1 MKILITGSSGLIG
14 GFIYSHLNTNH
25 ARLGID
31 IINSET
37 TDKLVDIRDKNCLKA
52 ILVEFEPDMV
62 IHIAAQKDLI
72 QCEENKSE
80 AWHSNV
86 DPLTEIADHLSLTAG
101 KLIYIS
107 SDMVFDGTKGNYSE
121 EDPTCPINWYG
132 ATKMVGELVSVIRMP
147 EDSISILRTAQV
159 FGPVTEALIDYV
171 NTKIDCDTMTNQ
183 SALPLFI
190 KMRLSR
196 GLPVM
201 LPSNIFSSPTPVTL
215 IADVVNKII
224 ENETSTGLLH
234 VAGPDSYSRFE
245 LGRKIAELLE
255 LPKDLVVDGVDATAH
270 LRPRDLSMNINKL
283 EQLLDIKKTEYDILD
298 YIKQQI
304 KYAQ

>member
-14 GFIYSHLNTNH
+14 GFIYSHLSTDH
-25 ARLGID
+25 TRLGID

-37 TDKLVDIRDKNCLKA
+37 TDKLVDIKDKDCMRA
-52 ILVEFEPDMV
+52 ILDDFKPDMV
-62 IHIAAQKDLI
+62 IHVAAQKDLI

-80 AWHSNV
+80 AWCSNV
-86 DPLTEIADHLSLTAG
+86 NPMTDISDYLSQKAG

-132 ATKMVGELVSVIRMP
+132 ATKAAAELVPAIRMP
-147 EDSISILRTAQV
+147 KDSISILRTAQV
-159 FGPVTEALIDYV
+159 FGTVTEALIDYV

-196 GLPVM
+196 GLPVI
-201 LPSNIFSSPTPVTL
+201 LPNNIFSSPTPVTL
-215 IADVVNKII
+215 IADVVNII
-224 ENETSTGLLH
+224 IKNEVGTGLLH
-234 VAGPDSYSRFE
+234 VAGPESYSRFE
-245 LGRKIAELLE
+245 LGRKIAELFE
-255 LPKDLVVDGVDATAH
+255 LPKDLIVDGVDATAH
-270 LRPRDLSMNINKL
+270 LRPRDLSMNIDRL
-283 EQLLDIKKTEYDILD
+283 EKLLDIKKTEYDILN

-304 KYAQ
+304 QYAQ